1 MIIGE
6 RELKQIIVTGG
17 NGEVLAVISDTEII
31 NKNGVTVVL
40 SN

>member
-6 RELKQIIVTGG
+6 RELKQIIVTGE